1 VRQTTLTRRGALQ
14 RLWRKQT
21 GQQHV
26 RFMAIVTVIGGLILM
41 NAAMAGEDA
50 PQWFRIDP
58 LASRVWFDADARLS
72 SFRGETQQVDGS
84 WRQWPGV
91 PPRIADARVSIAAA
105 SLATGN
111 AERDADMRQD
121 FLEVATFPTI
131 EFTVTDLL
139 TPQPTVNPAEWDL
152 ILRGKLTVHGVTR
165 EVQVPTT
172 VSLGA
177 DRLTARGQVH
187 LDMRDYNIRVPRLFL
202 VPMKSE
208 VLVGFDIVARPER

>member
-1 VRQTTLTRRGALQ
+1 VRQATLMSRGTPQ
-14 RLWRKQT
+14 RFWRKPT
-21 GQQHV
+21 GQRRV
-26 RFMAIVTVIGGLILM
+26 RFLAIVTVIGGLIPM
-41 NAAMAGEDA
+41 SAAIAGEDA

-131 EFTVTDLL
+131 EFAVTDLL

-177 DRLTARGQVH
+177 GRLTARGQVH

-208 VLVGFDIVARPER
+208 VLVGFDVVARPER